1 MVCFEYKQFYNKTLL
16 YIIIPKKIYW
26 KSGKKMQ
33 IKLNTIIVEN
43 IEKTTKFYT
52 ENLEFKIHSNYNLP
66 NNTKITLLKGKG
78 ETMIELIQSPNFPVG
93 FYSIGME
100 VENLKETVEKLK
112 QKGLKFL
119 MEPTK
124 ISVGEMARLQDPNG
138 INIVLIHHNLK

>member
-1 MVCFEYKQFYNKTLL
+1 
-16 YIIIPKKIYW
+16 
-26 KSGKKMQ
+26 MQ